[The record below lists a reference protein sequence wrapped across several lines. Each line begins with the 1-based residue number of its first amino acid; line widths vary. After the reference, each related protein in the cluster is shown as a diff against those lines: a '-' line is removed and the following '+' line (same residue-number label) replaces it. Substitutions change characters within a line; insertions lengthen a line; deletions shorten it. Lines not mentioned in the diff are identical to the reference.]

1 MIQARRRARRFGRGT
16 GIVAALACSVVLLAV
31 LGFGY
36 GPVPALG
43 PALDPGRGA

>member
-1 MIQARRRARRFGRGT
+1 MIQARRRARRFGRGRRA
-16 GIVAALACSVVLLAV
+16 GALVLLAV